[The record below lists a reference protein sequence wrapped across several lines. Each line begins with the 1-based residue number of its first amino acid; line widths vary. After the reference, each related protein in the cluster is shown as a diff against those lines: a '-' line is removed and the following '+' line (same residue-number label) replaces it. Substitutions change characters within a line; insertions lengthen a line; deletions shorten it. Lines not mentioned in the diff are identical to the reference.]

1 MKAAIVETFGSRLAI
16 ETIPDPVLA
25 TGEVI
30 VGNDET
36 RVLSYAVEVVSG
48 GRRYLPDLPVG
59 PGPGALGRERASGP
73 DVTKALYLGPHLL
86 NTLRALGGAPAERK
100 ALGEQELVGGKL
112 AQLRSV
118 NKSA

>member
-1 MKAAIVETFGSRLAI
+1 VSDSLVDSVKDAVKAMPWLIASDQAAVDLALTYATRI
-16 ETIPDPVLA
+16 DEALA
-25 TGEVI
+25 TE
-30 VGNDET
+30 
-36 RVLSYAVEVVSG
+36 
-48 GRRYLPDLPVG
+48 
-59 PGPGALGRERASGP
+59 SGP